1 VSTPVPTRGPRRG
14 DIVSAAAGRLGMAAR
29 YGAPEKTLADLRQ
42 ALEAAKLEKH
52 IREVAPTLTPI
63 QVRVLG
69 RVLRTA
75 AQSGS

>member
-29 YGAPEKTLADLRQ
+29 YGAPEEQLATLRQ
-42 ALEAAKLEKH
+42 ALEAAKLEKR
-52 IREVAPTLTPI
+52 ILEVAPGLAPAQI
-63 QVRVLG
+63 RRLG
-69 RVLRTA
+69 RVLRNA